1 MLRKHSG
8 LTDQRKAALHRKSD
22 AKRLLEAGERHT
34 RGAAY
39 LGGYA
44 IECKIKAI
52 AMEIYDCWTLDQLAT
67 KWRVS
72 DRDVYTHGLE
82 ALLARLP
89 FYDRFRASQTWRFF
103 SVVNQWRPS
112 WRYSPLPIGRERAGE
127 FLQAVDRVYN
137 WLEANR

>member
-1 MLRKHSG
+1 M
-8 LTDQRKAALHRKSD
+8 
-22 AKRLLEAGERHT
+22 EAGERHT

-112 WRYSPLPIGRERAGE
+112 WRYSPLPIGLERAGE